1 MNSIQKKSISSLKL
15 AIQKLANQET
25 ISLNENFFNGH
36 SLTNLK
42 CLFSNLKS
50 GKIKLKIG
58 RNNSSL
64 SVELNQSSLAEES
77 ELNLFYKEGYLL
89 FSFFLANTT
98 AKKFLDFKNAFFGE
112 NYQNTFLDFIISNKI
127 NDLEIKILL
136 YVVSHFLENDHPIFL
151 SEIKLSPTE
160 HYEMIQLFI
169 DQEGKNMEQEL
180 LNVKIE
186 NGICARIAPTKRC
199 VMLMNGVDVPILE
212 EIKTKQYDFYSLIDS
227 NDIKPI
233 TLHYNASNRKL
244 FDSLEGVIHAKK
256 HLQHSLTTLLFGPS
270 GTGKTEFVYQLTKN
284 TNAILMH
291 ADYTKVVSK
300 WIGESEKNMKQLFK
314 AYHTL
319 ARETERPV
327 ILLLNEADGLMN
339 KRVAVNQSNDIFS
352 NQLQAQILELLENF
366 KGILIATTN
375 IEKNMDKAFERRFL
389 FKSKIDFPSLEVRE
403 ILMHASPINQRISKA
418 FSKQIIHSDWTPAQ
432 LVNCEIKMELLSE
445 LGELNQNEIE
455 TILQEDGL
463 LKSNG
468 KIGFLC

>member
-1 MNSIQKKSISSLKL
+1 MNNIRKKSVSSLKL

-212 EIKTKQYDFYSLIDS
+212 GPKTKQYEFYSLIDS
-227 NDIKPI
+227 KDIKQK
-233 TLHYNASNRKL
+233 TFR
-244 FDSLEGVIHAKK
+244 FTGRR
-256 HLQHSLTTLLFGPS
+256 HSG
-270 GTGKTEFVYQLTKN
+270 
-284 TNAILMH
+284 
-291 ADYTKVVSK
+291 
-300 WIGESEKNMKQLFK
+300 
-314 AYHTL
+314 
-319 ARETERPV
+319 
-327 ILLLNEADGLMN
+327 
-339 KRVAVNQSNDIFS
+339 
-352 NQLQAQILELLENF
+352 
-366 KGILIATTN
+366 
-375 IEKNMDKAFERRFL
+375 
-389 FKSKIDFPSLEVRE
+389 
-403 ILMHASPINQRISKA
+403 
-418 FSKQIIHSDWTPAQ
+418 
-432 LVNCEIKMELLSE
+432 
-445 LGELNQNEIE
+445 
-455 TILQEDGL
+455 
-463 LKSNG
+463 
-468 KIGFLC
+468 

>member
-1 MNSIQKKSISSLKL
+1 MNRLQKKSVSSLKL
-15 AIQKLANQET
+15 AIQKLTNQET

-36 SLTNLK
+36 SVTNLK
-42 CLFSNLKS
+42 CLFANLKS
-50 GKIKLKIG
+50 GKVKLKIG
-58 RNNSSL
+58 RNSSL
-64 SVELNQSSLAEES
+64 LSIELNQSSNGIES
-77 ELNLFYKEGYLL
+77 DLNLFLKEGYIL
-89 FSFFLANTT
+89 FNFFLANTNG
-98 AKKFLDFKNAFFGE
+98 KDFLDFKNVFFGE

-151 SEIKLSPTE
+151 SEIKLFPTE

-212 EIKTKQYDFYSLIDS
+212 SQKTKQYEFYSLIDS

-233 TLHYNASNRKL
+233 TLHYNTSNRKL
-244 FDSLEGVIHAKK
+244 FDSLEGVIQAKK

-291 ADYTKVVSK
+291 ADYTKIVSK
-300 WIGESEKNMKQLFK
+300 WIGESEKNIKQLFK
-314 AYHTL
+314 AYHIL

-389 FKSKIDFPSLEVRE
+389 FKSKVDFPSTEVRE
-403 ILMHASPINQRISKA
+403 KLINASPIRQRISKE
-418 FSKQIIHSDWTPAQ
+418 FSEKLIQSNWSPAQ
-432 LVNCEIKMELLSE
+432 LVNCELKIELLSE
-445 LGELNQNEIE
+445 LEELDETEIE

-468 KIGFLC
+468 KIGFQC